1 MGMFDYSDPEI
12 ALAAGLLSGR
22 GNLGGIMGRSLMD
35 AQRAYL
41 ATSEDKRRN
50 KASDLQAQQMQMML
64 AQAEQERQQRR
75 KMDEFRSRLPVPGV
89 GPDGMGPPH
98 ASQADLLSHEAVR
111 SGFGNP
117 LEYINSLRKDKSPIK
132 LGAGESLLDP
142 TNFQPLATNPKE
154 GSEDKDVAFLKLL
167 HGDNT
172 PAFWAAMKQLETKR
186 TTHQPAATQNNF
198 GPPLPIALP
207 GGGTGYIQPPTAPG
221 RPSQILKLPGTD
233 TPAVKPTEVPASTKK
248 DIANNNVSLQK
259 VDKAL
264 ALLEKNPSSVGM
276 QNYIPDELMQRMDPD
291 GVQTRAMIAD
301 IGSLKIHDRSG
312 AAVTV
317 SETPRLKPFIP
328 RVTDSPKAAAIKLK
342 QFKQEYEAL
351 ARELAGGASLS
362 GDAAPAPAEDN
373 DPLGLRK

>member
-50 KASDLQAQQMQMML
+50 KASDLQAQQMQAHL
-64 AQAEQERQQRR
+64 EQLEQQKKQQALLDQ
-75 KMDEFRSRLPVPGV
+75 FRNNIPQPGV
-89 GPDGMGPPH
+89 GPDGMGPSSAGPNELLMHQAMKAGALNPIDYIRAQQKDNTPH
-98 ASQADLLSHEAVR
+98 ISKPGDVARDAKGNIIWQNAD
-111 SGFGNP
+111 
-117 LEYINSLRKDKSPIK
+117 KDK
-132 LGAGESLLDP
+132 
-142 TNFQPLATNPKE
+142 
-154 GSEDKDVAFLKLL
+154 EDKDVAFLKLL

-207 GGGTGYIQPPTAPG
+207 GGRTGYIQPPTAPG
-221 RPSQILKLPGTD
+221 RPSQILNLPGTD